1 SFILIL
7 LGNYVLLLVDSVNA
21 LYDTVAE
28 IIRGNFSFINN
39 PERIRTLK
47 ILAVFTLGSAI
58 GLVTL
63 SHLLNYVLKHFK
75 NITTALII
83 GFITGSLGVV
93 WPWKETI
100 FKTDDSG
107 AFLFDSDGEK
117 VIRNYQ
123 RYMPDFSNIET
134 WAAFGFIILG
144 IIIVLAL
151 DWYGQRTRK

>member
-1 SFILIL
+1 
-7 LGNYVLLLVDSVNA
+7 
-21 LYDTVAE
+21 
-28 IIRGNFSFINN
+28 
-39 PERIRTLK
+39 
-47 ILAVFTLGSAI
+47 
-58 GLVTL
+58 
-63 SHLLNYVLKHFK
+63 K

-123 RYMPDFSNIET
+123 RYMPDFSNSET
-134 WAAFGFIILG
+134 WTAFGFIILG

-151 DWYGQRTRK
+151 DWYGQRSSKYAYCAPCEKYILLILPDVFYQNI